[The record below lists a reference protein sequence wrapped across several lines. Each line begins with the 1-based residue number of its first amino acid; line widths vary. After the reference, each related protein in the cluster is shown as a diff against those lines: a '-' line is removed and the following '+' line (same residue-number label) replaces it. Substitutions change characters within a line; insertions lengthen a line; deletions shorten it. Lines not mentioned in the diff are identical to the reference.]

1 MPPKIEAARDV
12 LLLDGVYIGRKA
24 CVLICCDD
32 KNVLGWY
39 LCRYEHAGAWIAL
52 MKRIAEPKMVV
63 SDGGT
68 EFAKALKKMWPRAKH
83 QRCIFHV
90 FCQVKRYTTSKP
102 NTMASVELYSLTK
115 DLLAKKANRR
125 QISG

>member
-12 LLLDGVYIGRKA
+12 LFLDGIYIERKE

-52 MKRIAEPKMVV
+52 MKRISEPQMVV
-63 SDGGT
+63 SDGDTG
-68 EFAKALKKMWPRAKH
+68 FAKALKK
-83 QRCIFHV
+83 V
-90 FCQVKRYTTSKP
+90 
-102 NTMASVELYSLTK
+102 
-115 DLLAKKANRR
+115 
-125 QISG
+125 